1 MGKTQCGVPPA
12 AQTTAKRRS
21 EASTKVRIGR
31 AWATGATPPIAKPAC
46 SRTNSG
52 VARSIGARLVD
63 APVAGGDDQHRAT
76 TGDGAKDQRLGDLTD
91 RDAERIGRLL
101 GGARR
106 HRQFDDLHGHAG
118 GQQRRLHPLRGS
130 RERPAGSLAHTV
142 RPPATSITAPLM

>member
-1 MGKTQCGVPPA
+1 MGHRRHA
-12 AQTTAKRRS
+12 ADRKACVLAHELRR
-21 EASTKVRIGR
+21 
-31 AWATGATPPIAKPAC
+31 GALDRLAQ
-46 SRTNSG
+46 R
-52 VARSIGARLVD
+52 RRHARLVD